1 MLTTK
6 LILSVFSLLF
16 VFSGL
21 SVISSTN
28 PVYGVLSLIVC
39 FFNATTLLLSLGIE
53 FVPVSF
59 IIIYVGAIAVL
70 FVFVLMMLNIKAAEL
85 KQNSLMLVPVIVTL
99 GFVFWLQL
107 FVLFNTDFNILT
119 TNFFNLSFFVE
130 FSSSYN
136 ISKFLSWLFLP
147 QNIASLG
154 QMLFG
159 VNSFEFLLT
168 SLILFVAMV
177 SSIALT
183 LDKQFSAKTQKTLF
197 QILTHQS
204 DVIQSYR

>member
-99 GFVFWLQL
+99 GFVF
-107 FVLFNTDFNILT
+107 
-119 TNFFNLSFFVE
+119 
-130 FSSSYN
+130 
-136 ISKFLSWLFLP
+136 
-147 QNIASLG
+147 
-154 QMLFG
+154 
-159 VNSFEFLLT
+159 
-168 SLILFVAMV
+168 
-177 SSIALT
+177 
-183 LDKQFSAKTQKTLF
+183 
-197 QILTHQS
+197 
-204 DVIQSYR
+204 

>member
-1 MLTTK
+1 
-6 LILSVFSLLF
+6 
-16 VFSGL
+16 
-21 SVISSTN
+21 
-28 PVYGVLSLIVC
+28 
-39 FFNATTLLLSLGIE
+39 
-53 FVPVSF
+53 
-59 IIIYVGAIAVL
+59 
-70 FVFVLMMLNIKAAEL
+70 MMLNIKAAEL